1 MARANGLW
9 RAPDPPEL
17 TRLTYCEAE
26 VINLARVYVSVKRVY
41 LNPGSY
47 AATGASEAPLYH
59 QRNVVAYPS
68 NPDEALR
75 FIGMKP
81 TNLAQMLHVQFVGS
95 DRSDMRTHPD
105 LQVSLANSRAAFQWL
120 SVNNWPF
127 MEATRTHVLWETGN
141 LDTKLEELLELYQQ
155 SLGAVSQGVPAELVQ
170 GAARI
175 LPGQAKV
182 LAFGPADC
190 VVHAN

>member
-1 MARANGLW
+1 
-9 RAPDPPEL
+9 
-17 TRLTYCEAE
+17 
-26 VINLARVYVSVKRVY
+26 
-41 LNPGSY
+41 
-47 AATGASEAPLYH
+47 
-59 QRNVVAYPS
+59 
-68 NPDEALR
+68 
-75 FIGMKP
+75 
-81 TNLAQMLHVQFVGS
+81 
-95 DRSDMRTHPD
+95 
-105 LQVSLANSRAAFQWL
+105 
-120 SVNNWPF
+120 

-190 VVHAN
+190 VAQENELEPDETSLEMEGGIGDQCAGIIGGGVDHITPAQI